1 MAIYASLNCFNAG
14 ELSPKMI
21 GRSDVS
27 QYGKG
32 CRKLQNFLVT
42 PYGAVERRPGTKFVA
57 RSKYSD
63 KAVRLIRFV
72 FSSKISY
79 VCEFG
84 DFYIRFFKNGKPVI
98 NSNSEVLEIVS
109 PYNESDLAAIQF
121 VQSADVMTIV
131 HPNHPVMEL
140 KRVAVNNF
148 TLTEKEFE
156 YPPVLDPNLDDDHTI
171 TPSALTGDITLTA
184 SKDTFTADNEGGF
197 FQLIHT
203 RRSNEISKD
212 FTGNGVSESI
222 EVFGFWTFTTHGTWS
237 GNITIQ
243 RSFDNGNTWADFRT
257 YSSEKDSN
265 TSSSGEEDARGV
277 LYRLQM
283 KDYAASSTGTLK
295 LCRCLFVNP
304 DFQTTGVVKITAVT
318 DARNASATV
327 ISKLG
332 ETAATAEWNE
342 GAWSKRRGFPC
353 TIAYYEER
361 MMFGGNEFKPQTVW
375 GSKTND
381 WDNFLIGSL
390 DDDGLDFTLASDTV
404 NTICWLCQH
413 DALVIGTMDSEW
425 TLSASDPAAALT
437 PSNFQVKRQ
446 SVYGSRE
453 IAAQMVGDT
462 VLFVQRGSRKVRE
475 FVFQWEKNGYSSP
488 DMTVLA
494 DHITYSGIKETALQ
508 QLPDSILWCVLNDG
522 SVAALTY
529 ERDQQVVGWHKHIT
543 QGKVISCCVLPDGD
557 VDDVYFAV
565 KRENSI
571 CIEAMM
577 PRNFEGIENAFF
589 VDCGCR
595 FEGEEEFIGVG
606 GLEHLEGQTVKIL
619 ADGAVQED
627 KVVSDGTIMLDVP
640 AKIVSVGLGFESVLS
655 PMPIEI
661 EMQNGQSVLRQKCVG
676 ELRIRMYDSVGGEAR
691 CGGDRWQKIISRDV
705 LDDTMDQAISARD
718 DVIVFNV
725 FSGNDYTPIL
735 EVRQGDPLPM
745 NINSIVV
752 TYDVAER

>member
-1 MAIYASLNCFNAG
+1 MAIFASLNCFNAG

-21 GRSDVS
+21 GRNDVS

-42 PYGAVERRPGTKFVA
+42 PYGAVERRPGTKFLSRA
-57 RSKYSD
+57 KYSD
-63 KAVRLIRFV
+63 KMVRLIRFV
-72 FSSKISY
+72 FSSEIAY

-84 DFYIRFFKNGKPVI
+84 DHYIRFFKDGAMVVDDNGAL
-98 NSNSEVLEIVS
+98 LEILS
-109 PYNESDLAAIQF
+109 PYGENELHSIQF

-156 YPPVLDPNLDDDHTI
+156 YPPMLDPNLDDDHTL
-171 TPSALTGDITLTA
+171 TPSALEGDITLTA
-184 SKDTFTADNEGGF
+184 SKETFTEENVGGF
-197 FQLIHT
+197 YQLIHT
-203 RRSNEISKD
+203 RRENEIEKD
-212 FTGNGVSESI
+212 FTGNGTSDSI
-222 EVFGFWTFTTHGTWS
+222 EVFGFWTFTTHGTWT
-237 GNITIQ
+237 GNVTIQ

-257 YSSEKDSN
+257 YSSAKDSN
-265 TSSSGEEDARGV
+265 TSSSGDEEEKGV
-277 LYRLQM
+277 LYRIQM
-283 KDYAASSTGTLK
+283 QDYEASSTGTLK

-304 DFQTTGVVKITAVT
+304 DFQTTGVVKITEVE
-318 DARNASATV
+318 SATVATGKV

-332 ETAATAEWNE
+332 DTTAITEWNE
-342 GAWSKRRGFPC
+342 GAWSNRRGFPR

-361 MMFGGNEFKPQTVW
+361 MMFGGTAHKPQTIW
-375 GSKTND
+375 GSKTNA
-381 WDNFLIGSL
+381 WDNFLIGSK

-404 NTICWLCQH
+404 NTICWMCQH
-413 DALVIGTMDSEW
+413 DALIIGTMDSEW
-425 TLSASDPAAALT
+425 TLSASDSAAALT

-557 VDDVYFAV
+557 VDEIYFAV
-565 KRENSI
+565 ERVNGIFLEQ
-571 CIEAMM
+571 MM
-577 PRNFEGIENAFF
+577 PRHFEGIENAFY
-589 VDCGCR
+589 VDCGSH
-595 FEGEEEFIGVG
+595 FEGDVEFIGVG
-606 GLEHLEGQTVKIL
+606 GLEHLEGQAVKIL
-619 ADGAVQED
+619 ADGAAQED
-627 KVVSDGTIMLDVP
+627 KVVIDGSIMLDVP
-640 AKIVSVGLGFESVLS
+640 AKKVSIGLGFESILS

-661 EMQNGQSVLRQKCVG
+661 EMQNGHSVLRKKCIG
-676 ELRIRMYDSVGGEAR
+676 ELRIRMYDSVGGVAR
-691 CGGDRWQKIISRDV
+691 CGSDIWQKIISRDV
-705 LDDTMDQAISARD
+705 LEDTMDQAIGARN
-718 DVIVFNV
+718 DVVVFNV
-725 FSGNDYTPIL
+725 LSGNDYTPTV
-735 EVRQGDPLPM
+735 EVMQNDPLPM
-745 NINSIVV
+745 NINSIVT
-752 TYDVAER
+752 TYDIVEV